1 MPTTY
6 YRYGRLSRRNTQQTM
21 VRRGAKTMLGISL
34 LSRPYPHSN
43 AFSTLPLAAS
53 DVITQ
58 EARND
63 VFTKLIQSATGI
75 LTSSDLSENEIEH
88 SYGSASQGQW
98 ICSKSA
104 GEMQRDVLEKICVK
118 QVRDRW
124 RLGLF
129 YT

>member
-1 MPTTY
+1 
-6 YRYGRLSRRNTQQTM
+6 
-21 VRRGAKTMLGISL
+21 MLGISL

-53 DVITQ
+53 EVITQ

-88 SYGSASQGQW
+88 SYGS
-98 ICSKSA
+98 
-104 GEMQRDVLEKICVK
+104 EMQRDVLEKICVK